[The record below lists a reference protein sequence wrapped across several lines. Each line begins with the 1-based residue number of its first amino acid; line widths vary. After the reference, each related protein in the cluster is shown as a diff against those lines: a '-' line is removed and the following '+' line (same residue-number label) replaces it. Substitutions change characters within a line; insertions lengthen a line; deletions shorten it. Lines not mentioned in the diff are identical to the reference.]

1 LEVDVENV
9 SPDIRIWVATE
20 ADLNFCLYLCK
31 KFRDHEFFFVPDYA
45 MRREIAIGNI
55 IAFDYGALEAGY
67 IWVTFPRNGRSR
79 INQLAVDE
87 QLWRNH
93 VGTQVVAFYESL
105 AKKNGCWSVYLS
117 CNTNTPGNKFWP
129 TVGYSTIVSKQA
141 GRRGGLN
148 LIWAKVISTDGMLF
162 EPHVSEVKTADSYRF
177 QSSISAS
184 KKMVM
189 QDSHEVQLEIFDK

>member
-1 LEVDVENV
+1 MENV
-9 SPDIRIWVATE
+9 YSNIRVWIATE

-31 KFRDHEFFFVPDYA
+31 RFRDHEFFFVPDYA

-93 VGTQVVAFYESL
+93 VGTQVVAFYESM
-105 AKKNGCWSVYLS
+105 AKKKGCWSVYLS
-117 CNTNTPGNKFWP
+117 CNTNTPGNNFWP
-129 TVGYSTIVSKQA
+129 TVGYTSIVSKPA
-141 GRRGGLN
+141 GGRGGFN
-148 LIWAKVISTDGMLF
+148 LIWAKVINTDGMLF
-162 EPHVSEVKTADSYRF
+162 EPHVSEIKTEKSYRF
-177 QSSISAS
+177 QSSISNS
-184 KKMVM
+184 KKRLAE
-189 QDSHEVQLEIFDK
+189 STENNQLNIFID